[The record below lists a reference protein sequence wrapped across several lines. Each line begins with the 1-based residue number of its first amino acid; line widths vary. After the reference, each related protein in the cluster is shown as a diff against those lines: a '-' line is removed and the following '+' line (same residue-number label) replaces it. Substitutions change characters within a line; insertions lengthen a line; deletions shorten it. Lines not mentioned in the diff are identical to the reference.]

1 MFKSLLL
8 KGRTLCL
15 LLCCIV
21 SSLVVTAQTKHTGK
35 VISSDDKQPVVG
47 ASVRIKGT
55 NTGSV
60 TDVNGDFT
68 LSLSPGNVIEISY
81 IGYITKDVTVKG
93 GEFITISLD
102 PSSSTLNEVVVTGYT
117 SQLKKD
123 ISGSVGT
130 VDVSDAK
137 KIPVSSSEELLQGN
151 VSGVTVINSGAPG
164 AASTVFI
171 RGISNFGAT
180 APLYIVDGAQVGD
193 MSLVNPNDIESISVL
208 KDAGSAAVY
217 GVAGGNGV
225 VLITTKH
232 GKAGKSTISYDGF
245 YGVQQPL
252 SGNVWNLMNPEQQSS
267 LAFTAGDNATEALYP
282 GGPGTIPTYGY
293 HGAAAPAGSPF
304 GAAGVTSNPAITQ
317 YYNFN
322 ANNPGQDFLV
332 QQFATGAG
340 NDWFHDVFT
349 AEPTE
354 QHTLTA
360 SGGND
365 KSTYLMS
372 LNYINQ
378 TGTLLSTYEHRLQV
392 RVNTTTSALNNHI
405 RFGESGFVTYRQNNG
420 GYNGSTQSEGDII
433 SYTYREMPLI
443 PTYDIAGNFGG
454 GFDGPNG
461 EPLGNGSNPYA
472 IGYRST
478 PQQGTHANFVTV
490 EGSVFVEA
498 DINKYITLRSSVGGL
513 LYNQYYYG
521 ITYNTYEN
529 FESHTSA
536 NGASENEQ
544 YSTNYNWTTTVN
556 YKENFGKHKL
566 NVLAGYEQKDNVGRG
581 VGASNNNYFSLDPN
595 YITIGAAT
603 VVAAPYSYIN
613 QPVGILSVFGKL
625 DYSYDDK
632 YIIGASIR
640 RDGTSEFYPGKQW
653 GTFPSVSAAWRISQ
667 ESFMKGISW
676 LNDLK
681 ILGSWGE
688 AGNYQNVPAGNPYNL
703 YSSGFGSSYYGFAGN
718 GGGLSQGF
726 YNSQLGNQNTT
737 WEIDK
742 ATNVGFNASIFNHF
756 DISVEY
762 YKKVSDGLL
771 FQAQLPAVLGGANA
785 PDVNIGNVQNQG
797 ADISV
802 TYHTRIN
809 KDVTFSATANI
820 TTYASLI
827 TKESTTSNNFQQGY
841 NRDNPITLDQVGHPI
856 GEFYGYITNG
866 IYQNAQQVASLPG
879 YSGAAPGYFIYK
891 DVANAGSITSA
902 DETFMGNP
910 NPQFTYG
917 LNLNATYKRFDISMV
932 LYGSQGNKDYNYTKY
947 WTDFYGTFQ
956 GGKSIDLYDKAA
968 IIVNG
973 QNTVPNAILP
983 MAGNLQDFGS
993 ALTSS
998 FYVENGSFLKC
1009 RVLQLGYTFDPNLIK
1024 AIGFSKLHLYV
1035 QATNLFTIT
1044 KYDGLDPELIPSL
1057 ANGAGSAAFGID
1069 YGSYPN
1075 NQRQFIVGA
1084 NLSF

>member
-1 MFKSLLL
+1 
-8 KGRTLCL
+8 
-15 LLCCIV
+15 
-21 SSLVVTAQTKHTGK
+21 
-35 VISSDDKQPVVG
+35 
-47 ASVRIKGT
+47 
-55 NTGSV
+55 
-60 TDVNGDFT
+60 
-68 LSLSPGNVIEISY
+68 
-81 IGYITKDVTVKG
+81 
-93 GEFITISLD
+93 
-102 PSSSTLNEVVVTGYT
+102 
-117 SQLKKD
+117 
-123 ISGSVGT
+123 
-130 VDVSDAK
+130 
-137 KIPVSSSEELLQGN
+137 
-151 VSGVTVINSGAPG
+151 
-164 AASTVFI
+164 
-171 RGISNFGAT
+171 
-180 APLYIVDGAQVGD
+180 
-193 MSLVNPNDIESISVL
+193 
-208 KDAGSAAVY
+208 
-217 GVAGGNGV
+217 
-225 VLITTKH
+225 
-232 GKAGKSTISYDGF
+232 
-245 YGVQQPL
+245 
-252 SGNVWNLMNPEQQSS
+252 
-267 LAFTAGDNATEALYP
+267 
-282 GGPGTIPTYGY
+282 
-293 HGAAAPAGSPF
+293 
-304 GAAGVTSNPAITQ
+304 
-317 YYNFN
+317 
-322 ANNPGQDFLV
+322 
-332 QQFATGAG
+332 
-340 NDWFHDVFT
+340 
-349 AEPTE
+349 
-354 QHTLTA
+354 
-360 SGGND
+360 
-365 KSTYLMS
+365 
-372 LNYINQ
+372 
-378 TGTLLSTYEHRLQV
+378 
-392 RVNTTTSALNNHI
+392 
-405 RFGESGFVTYRQNNG
+405 
-420 GYNGSTQSEGDII
+420 
-433 SYTYREMPLI
+433 
-443 PTYDIAGNFGG
+443 
-454 GFDGPNG
+454 
-461 EPLGNGSNPYA
+461 
-472 IGYRST
+472 
-478 PQQGTHANFVTV
+478 
-490 EGSVFVEA
+490 
-498 DINKYITLRSSVGGL
+498 
-513 LYNQYYYG
+513 
-521 ITYNTYEN
+521 
-529 FESHTSA
+529 
-536 NGASENEQ
+536 
-544 YSTNYNWTTTVN
+544 
-556 YKENFGKHKL
+556 
-566 NVLAGYEQKDNVGRG
+566 
-581 VGASNNNYFSLDPN
+581 
-595 YITIGAAT
+595 
-603 VVAAPYSYIN
+603 
-613 QPVGILSVFGKL
+613 
-625 DYSYDDK
+625 
-632 YIIGASIR
+632 
-640 RDGTSEFYPGKQW
+640 
-653 GTFPSVSAAWRISQ
+653 
-667 ESFMKGISW
+667 MKGISW

-737 WEIDK
+737 WEVDK

-771 FQAQLPAVLGGANA
+771 FPAQLPAVLGGANA

-856 GEFYGYITNG
+856 GEFYGYIANG